1 VPKALR
7 ARRVNRLAAAGSLPG
22 RPGEPPWILGPGAS
36 ASAAAGAG
44 SAEEEVESGE
54 ACMHPPSQLTHTRA
68 HTAVPLLPCGELG
81 AGVIVATT
89 RRCFSRFL
97 KRNLVS
103 ACCSAV
109 LRRCGAS
116 VATACVCRA
125 GGRVLLQELASFH
138 VAATSSARSE
148 ERSFRVAA
156 LLRDGEPGV
165 SILEAVNFD

>member
-1 VPKALR
+1 LPPPGDA
-7 ARRVNRLAAAGSLPG
+7 SLGFSKETWFLPV
-22 RPGEPPWILGPGAS
+22 A
-36 ASAAAGAG
+36 
-44 SAEEEVESGE
+44 
-54 ACMHPPSQLTHTRA
+54 
-68 HTAVPLLPCGELG
+68 PL
-81 AGVIVATT
+81 
-89 RRCFSRFL
+89 
-97 KRNLVS
+97 
-103 ACCSAV
+103 CSAV

-165 SILEAVNFD
+165 SILEAVHFD